1 MKTTWLV
8 TITVTATAC
17 ALAVLAACA
26 TDGETPTALADD
38 ASTPLPSAATGDA
51 GGDAET
57 GEDASVCADDCEYY
71 PSECIDD
78 ALCPDP
84 LFGGAVAAPETLDV
98 RTNVRAIAARSP
110 TDAWLVGNVGAAAQ
124 FDGTSWKRSVTDT
137 QYSFYALWLHGDA
150 EIALNDPKR
159 LFTRGLQTDAGA
171 PSADGW
177 SLFGAATLPSFW
189 GTSRALLY
197 TSWAHAESTSLWIGT
212 TRSTRGGLWR
222 LRDAA
227 GGGFALT
234 PVTLDKCDD
243 FVACREVYGIH
254 GRSADEVWA
263 VGPRGAAFRVTNAE
277 ADEPPLTGFE
287 TDTNITL
294 HGVWVAGTND
304 VWAVGSTG
312 TVRRWRGD
320 PRLFET
326 YDEVPTKQHLRA
338 ISGSSPSDIWV
349 AGDEGTVF
357 HYDGTAWSR
366 VKVAG
371 LGPRRPQLEHI
382 WIPSPGK
389 VWIAGQGVLLSLGGK
404 P

>member
-8 TITVTATAC
+8 TITVTGTAC

-38 ASTPLPSAATGDA
+38 ASTSLPSTAPDA

-57 GEDASVCADDCEYY
+57 GEDASVCVGDCEYY
-71 PSECIDD
+71 PDECTDD
-78 ALCPDP
+78 ALCADP
-84 LFGGAVAAPETLDV
+84 LFGGVASPETLDV
-98 RTNVRAIAARSP
+98 RTHVQAIAARSP
-110 TDAWLVGNVGAAAQ
+110 TDAWLVGTVGAAAH

-137 QYSFYALWLHGDA
+137 QYSFHALWLRGDA
-150 EIALNDPKR
+150 EIAFDDSGR
-159 LFTRGLQTDAGA
+159 LYTRGLETDAGA
-171 PSADGW
+171 PSAGGW
-177 SLFGAATLPSFW
+177 SFFGAATRHSAW
-189 GTSRALLY
+189 SAGRVY
-197 TSWAHAESTSLWIGT
+197 TSWAHAESTSLWIGVT
-212 TRSTRGGLWR
+212 TEGSRGGLWR
-222 LRDAA
+222 LRRTAD
-227 GGGFALT
+227 GTFAVT
-234 PVTLDKCDD
+234 PATLDMCGLY
-243 FVACREVYGIH
+243 VPCREVYGID

-277 ADEPPLTGFE
+277 ADAPTLTGFD
-287 TDTNITL
+287 TDTIIAL
-294 HGVWVAGTND
+294 HGVWIAGPND
-304 VWAVGSTG
+304 VWVVGSSG

-338 ISGSSPSDIWV
+338 IAGSSPSDIWI

-371 LGPRRPQLEHI
+371 LGGRRPRLEHI

-389 VWIAGQGVLLSLGGK
+389 VWIAGQGALLSLGGK